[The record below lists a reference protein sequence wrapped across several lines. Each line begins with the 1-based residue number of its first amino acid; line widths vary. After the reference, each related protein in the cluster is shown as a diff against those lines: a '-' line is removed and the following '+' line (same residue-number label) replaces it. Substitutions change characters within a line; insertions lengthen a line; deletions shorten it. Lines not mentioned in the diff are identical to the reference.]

1 MKKLC
6 YTNCRKHRRNY
17 MGFFKWL
24 FGTNKQILRTEIV
37 EETDGLDE
45 DEQFTNII
53 IGDEL
58 GGFDGAVAAD
68 VYNQYHSAKTTFL
81 VTYTDGTT
89 ELVETENGSSWYRK
103 YMRYLNK

>member
-1 MKKLC
+1 
-6 YTNCRKHRRNY
+6 
-17 MGFFKWL
+17 MGIFKWL
-24 FGTNKQILRTEIV
+24 FSKVKQIEKTEIV
-37 EETDGLDE
+37 EETEGLDE

-58 GGFDGAVAAD
+58 GGFEGAVAAD

-103 YMRYLNK
+103 YMRYLSEDE